1 LNGPLARA
9 DRPRTSG
16 ATYDPLW
23 KQMSK
28 NWVAAH
34 APPHAVAVT
43 LETAWNT
50 EHSTTEGYRRVG
62 EQLGQAIAK
71 FLPDYA
77 PR

>member
-1 LNGPLARA
+1 MRLSDKPRVSGP
-9 DRPRTSG
+9 S
-16 ATYDPLW
+16 YDPLW

-50 EHSTTEGYRRVG
+50 PDSTPSGYRALG
-62 EQLGQAIAK
+62 LQLGHAIERY
-71 FLPDYA
+71 LRSD
-77 PR
+77 PRK